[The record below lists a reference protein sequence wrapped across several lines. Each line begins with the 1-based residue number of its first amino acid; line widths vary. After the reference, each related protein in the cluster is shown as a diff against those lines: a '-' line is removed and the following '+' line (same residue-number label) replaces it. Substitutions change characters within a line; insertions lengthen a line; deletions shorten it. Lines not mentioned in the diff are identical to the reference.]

1 MTEKENR
8 CTVVKYW
15 WEKAKESLQS
25 AKREFDVGSYHFA
38 INRIY
43 YTAYYAVSALLL
55 KNQLSFKKHTGVR
68 SAFHQE
74 FIKANIV
81 DSQWGK
87 AYDRFFEDRQEGD
100 YVEVIDFEKEYVG
113 GQIHVCEKFIEVL
126 KPLII
131 EEIS

>member
-1 MTEKENR
+1 
-8 CTVVKYW
+8 VVKYW
-15 WEKAKESLQS
+15 WEKANESLQS
-25 AKREFDVGSYHFA
+25 AKREFDAGSYHFA

-131 EEIS
+131 EEI

>member
-8 CTVVKYW
+8 FTVVKYW
-15 WEKAKESLQS
+15 WEKGNESLQS
-25 AKREFDVGSYHFA
+25 AKREFDAGAYHFT

-43 YTAYYAVSALLL
+43 YAAYYAVSALLL

-68 SAFHQE
+68 SAFHQK
-74 FIKANIV
+74 FIKTNLLDI
-81 DSQWGK
+81 QWGK

-113 GQIHVCEKFIEVL
+113 SQILVCEKFIEVL
-126 KPLII
+126 KPLVI
-131 EEIS
+131 EGIV